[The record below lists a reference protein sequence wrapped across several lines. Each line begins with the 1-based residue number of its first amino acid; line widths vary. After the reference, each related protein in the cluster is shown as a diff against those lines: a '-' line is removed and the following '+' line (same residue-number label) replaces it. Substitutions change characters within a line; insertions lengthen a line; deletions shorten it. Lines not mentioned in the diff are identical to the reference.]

1 MDVFGGK
8 FWVQGLFGVWI
19 FTLIRSCPSL
29 KSRVLPWGMTTSTI
43 GMGELNFEISDIGL
57 GFKSESRIR
66 SPPRGFRVVLFY
78 ATYVQRRWSFEP
90 RLAALGLYISLPQC

>member
-29 KSRVLPWGMTTSTI
+29 KSRLLPWGMTTSTI

-66 SPPRGFRVVLFY
+66 SPPGD
-78 ATYVQRRWSFEP
+78 
-90 RLAALGLYISLPQC
+90 LGLSFFARRMCNAGGVLNPG